1 MEQRMTSDLMEALQR
16 GPERAALQQVE
27 EFQQEVLKERDSF
40 ERLCQEAQALNEG
53 GRGDGS
59 ETRVSAQLQSQS
71 QALLR
76 RAKEKLRCVQVSLQ
90 ETLGYEEALQ
100 SSRLWLSSVTERLHL
115 LNSTTGSK
123 EALESRLAAVQ

>member
-1 MEQRMTSDLMEALQR
+1 M
-16 GPERAALQQVE
+16 
-27 EFQQEVLKERDSF
+27 
-40 ERLCQEAQALNEG
+40 
-53 GRGDGS
+53 
-59 ETRVSAQLQSQS
+59 SAQLQSQS

-115 LNSTTGSK
+115 LSSTTGSK
-123 EALESRLAAVQ
+123 EALESRLAAVQVRTPSLELLKLKLYNVLFMFYMKVVHLNLKCHFRKYNEIRKINPFSRRAVIIYIQL